1 MGSSFVNNHNT
12 DLNENILST
21 FRLASQHPFPILS
34 GDWLIG
40 IGLDFK
46 TIFTINTPK
55 TLLEAQIFFICI
67 IIICVLLLKFYV
79 DITGH
84 FLKVLIYSTPHGGD
98 AKLEKDFGNFKF
110 ILNYFKK
117 SKTSYLIF
125 KILFILIVYIWVIGV
140 CINILY
146 F

>member
-1 MGSSFVNNHNT
+1 MGSPFIINHNT
-12 DLNENILST
+12 DLNNNNTILIT
-21 FRLASQHPFPILS
+21 FF
-34 GDWLIG
+34 
-40 IGLDFK
+40 DFK

-55 TLLEAQIFFICI
+55 TLLEAQIFFISI

-84 FLKVLIYSTPHGGD
+84 FLNVLIYSKPKGRD

-110 ILNYFKK
+110 ILKYFKK

-125 KILFILIVYIWVIGV
+125 KVLFVLIVYIWVIGV